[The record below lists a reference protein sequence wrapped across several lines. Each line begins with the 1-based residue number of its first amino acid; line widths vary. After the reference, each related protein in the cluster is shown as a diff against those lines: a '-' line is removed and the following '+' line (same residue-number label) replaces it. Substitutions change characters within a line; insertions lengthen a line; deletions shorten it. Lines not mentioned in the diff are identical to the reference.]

1 MNSFLIAE
9 SLRTHRRILRHCWTS
24 GLFPRTD
31 FALYCVLPTVLAC
44 VNASSH
50 FVSHF
55 QFMLCPL
62 KTPAAMPH
70 DDIVRPGLDL
80 TFACCALIVGIHS
93 CLLRHTCTRR
103 FVLRSHFCP
112 HEKQQQATLR
122 ACVTTSTMQHTKV
135 DGWPFLVAGLA
146 SQRVLIASSAG
157 VDAAPDFV
165 SRLNCVVSVIQAP
178 AAPTK
183 ENILWKPDSLTT
195 HQQPQHATI
204 TVGIKSLSASVLTVG
219 NIACTRVQ
227 SFIC

>member
-112 HEKQQQATLR
+112 HEKQQQATL
-122 ACVTTSTMQHTKV
+122 
-135 DGWPFLVAGLA
+135 
-146 SQRVLIASSAG
+146 QR
-157 VDAAPDFV
+157 
-165 SRLNCVVSVIQAP
+165 RHAP
-178 AAPTK
+178 AR
-183 ENILWKPDSLTT
+183 E
-195 HQQPQHATI
+195 TI
-204 TVGIKSLSASVLTVG
+204 RNTPRSMVGRFLSQVLQASVSLLHP
-219 NIACTRVQ
+219 VQ
-227 SFIC
+227 V